1 MAAVPE
7 LSYELQQH
15 EIRQRANFKRS
26 NGWGPV
32 QYLSPNFL
40 TRFPLAMSSAETP
53 EGISWNDVT
62 GLFRRRDAIPVTFID
77 EDRLVEE
84 VRLNVF
90 DKKTPT
96 DFAEHR
102 SLALFKLVTEEGLY
116 YGLTVVYLPSRQQR
130 LTMASALEA
139 VFKTEGNAVALAGMP
154 KDYSDCA
161 YMPEPSNGEHYT
173 LLPVSGDAAI
183 THGPVGDFAAAQLTK
198 GSVHLQLGSQTE
210 VKLPGSFTHDS
221 GNPGLV
227 DEDVYQ
233 RGPIWENKNLV
244 ERDKEDA
251 PVMRNGRTVAVEREV
266 GVAGL
271 DIYTDTQVH
280 KPLTLVA
287 CPPKHSPDDDEFTES
302 AAEMEARIVE
312 QMEEERKAQWEE
324 RVGRGKPQ
332 EGETDVRGAAT
343 VEGDPSAIPGTNLH
357 VLPPEGSTMQ
367 HFPQVG
373 QPVMDLT
380 GAPDDRAAGANQGL
394 QATQPPGA
402 TGGRGAQISDEE
414 LANQLTMFQ
423 CLDCMNKDLYILEEG
438 YFQCVDAVRKVVKQI
453 SADLDAL
460 EDAYVKNV
468 MASLAKWQA
477 SGASALQA
485 MHTASVQE
493 WDARHKELIQATV
506 DFRNECL
513 EADTE
518 QSKGM
523 TELYKQI
530 ADGTRQDP
538 AVAIIEASS
547 KETRVITDKT
557 SEEYHEAI
565 KKSLMGRVPYAMLP
579 TVVASTHTV
588 MMTFRT
594 AVWRLIS
601 DESVWPTRIRSA
613 GFCKMAPIVRQSLA
627 AIPALCG
634 LVVPPRPAEAPAP
647 PPSPVLSFLKQQ
659 GKIASSPQPS
669 SGLGSGG
676 STPAGTPTGRKGPFG
691 SMPPP
696 LVAPISSTAPGH
708 QPFPASG
715 VSSSAAKASPRPGL
729 FSTTAPLRSGLAT
742 GVTSTTPSAGL
753 AVSASSTGAD
763 PGGRSSFAL
772 NPFGGLRSARP
783 HPSVSTLKDDDKK
796 VDADLAQ
803 LAQEVTRKRHFEGDG
818 DGGEDDDGSDVED
831 MTVPP
836 KRGKS
841 SRQSPAK
848 TGGRGESSTLAYT
861 EEDIN
866 IVRTDRYAKDLPQ
879 LVNYRNNEAPP
890 ASIDS
895 FNLDGHGDYLDA
907 VIKTGGI
914 TSHVVFG
921 KAEGKEY
928 LKGQGVKNFSRYNDG
943 WKTPL
948 PRTNTGRFP
957 DRANTTIERV
967 MLVYRR
973 PNGAVVRDDDADGF
987 GRTCLMG
994 LWGLHS
1000 ERALTRCT
1008 HNSADG
1014 GYKVQSVNV
1023 CPLCKYWN
1031 TNDVSLNNHI
1041 RKHYNMGLCCP
1052 EDGFVSGSAELMRI
1066 HLRDEHE
1073 YRMRSGKEKQAD
1085 RVKHTAKKAG
1095 H

>member
-7 LSYELQQH
+7 LPYEPQQH
-15 EIRQRANFKRS
+15 EICQRANFKRS

-53 EGISWNDVT
+53 EGLSWNDVT

-77 EDRLVEE
+77 EDRLMEE

-102 SLALFKLVTEEGLY
+102 SLALFKLATEEGLF

-161 YMPEPSNGEHYT
+161 YMPEPSNGKHYT

-221 GNPGLV
+221 GNSGLV
-227 DEDVYQ
+227 DEEVYQ
-233 RGPIWENKNLV
+233 RGPIWENKNLI
-244 ERDKEDA
+244 ERDEEDA
-251 PVMRNGRTVAVEREV
+251 PVMRNGYTVAIEREV
-266 GVAGL
+266 MVAGL
-271 DIYTDTQVH
+271 GIYTDTQVH

-312 QMEEERKAQWEE
+312 QIEEERKAQWEE

-343 VEGDPSAIPGTNLH
+343 VAGDPSAIQGTNLH

-477 SGASALQA
+477 TGASALQA

-493 WDARHKELIQATV
+493 WDTRHKELIKATV

-547 KETRVITDKT
+547 KETRMITDKT

-594 AVWRLIS
+594 AVWCLIS

-634 LVVPPRPAEAPAP
+634 LVVPPHPAEAPAP

-659 GKIASSPQPS
+659 GKVASSPQPS
-669 SGLGSGG
+669 SGFGSGG

-691 SMPPP
+691 GMPPP
-696 LVAPISSTAPGH
+696 LVPPISSTAPGH

-729 FSTTAPLRSGLAT
+729 FSTTAPLRFGLAM

-783 HPSVSTLKDDDKK
+783 HPSVSTSKDDDKK

-818 DGGEDDDGSDVED
+818 EGGEDDDGSDIED

-848 TGGRGESSTLAYT
+848 TGGRGESSTLTYT

-866 IVRTDRYAKDLPQ
+866 IVRTDRYAKDLLQ

-895 FNLDGHGDYLDA
+895 VNLDGPRRLSRRRDKDRRHHLPCGFRESRRE
-907 VIKTGGI
+907 GI
-914 TSHVVFG
+914 SEGAGSEEFQPLQRRLEDSFAAHQYRPVSRPGQHRDRESH
-921 KAEGKEY
+921 A
-928 LKGQGVKNFSRYNDG
+928 GVQAPQWCSRPRRQRG
-943 WKTPL
+943 RLWAHL
-948 PRTNTGRFP
+948 PH
-957 DRANTTIERV
+957 
-967 MLVYRR
+967 
-973 PNGAVVRDDDADGF
+973 GAVGPALRVGAHPVHPQQRRRGIQSPV
-987 GRTCLMG
+987 C
-994 LWGLHS
+994 
-1000 ERALTRCT
+1000 ERLPALQILEHKRR
-1008 HNSADG
+1008 
-1014 GYKVQSVNV
+1014 Q
-1023 CPLCKYWN
+1023 
-1031 TNDVSLNNHI
+1031 
-1041 RKHYNMGLCCP
+1041 P
-1052 EDGFVSGSAELMRI
+1052 EQPHPEAL
-1066 HLRDEHE
+1066 
-1073 YRMRSGKEKQAD
+1073 
-1085 RVKHTAKKAG
+1085 
-1095 H
+1095 